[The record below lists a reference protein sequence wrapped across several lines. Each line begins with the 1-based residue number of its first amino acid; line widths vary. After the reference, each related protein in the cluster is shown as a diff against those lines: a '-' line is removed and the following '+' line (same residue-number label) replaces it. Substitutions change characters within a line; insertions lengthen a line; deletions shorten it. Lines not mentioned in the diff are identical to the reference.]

1 MCGVQ
6 LAPRLS
12 HVAKF
17 VAWQAIY
24 ARGGT
29 ILINEPLRN
38 TLVDHLRFV
47 DRILAVAI
55 RMRKIRYDRL
65 LLLGGYT
72 KRGVQIAP
80 KPPLIVT

>member
-1 MCGVQ
+1 MCEVQ

-29 ILINEPLRN
+29 ILIYEPLRN
-38 TLVDHLRFV
+38 ALLDHLRFV

-55 RMRKIRYDRL
+55 SMRKIRSDRL
-65 LLLGGYT
+65 LLLGS
-72 KRGVQIAP
+72 
-80 KPPLIVT
+80 LIVNVGSR